1 MDRDGFWGLVE
12 DARGGVD
19 DTVADPDGVADAL
32 VKELGGLEAG
42 EIAEF
47 GVELARLQ
55 VESYRWD
62 LWAAAYLINSG
73 ASEDGFD
80 SFRGWLIAQGREVW
94 EAALAEPDSLADV
107 VDEDRPEGFEGFDG
121 EGLLHVGSHAYKNV
135 TGDEAAYWKA
145 VEADTPDTPA
155 LPAGKE
161 IDFDDEDDLE
171 TRLPRLAALYLEA

>member
-12 DARGGVD
+12 DARGAVD

-32 VKELGGLEAG
+32 VKVLGGLEADQ
-42 EIAEF
+42 IAGF
-47 GVELARLQ
+47 GAELARLQ
-55 VESYRWD
+55 VESYRWG

-94 EAALAEPDSLADV
+94 EGALAEPDSLADV
-107 VDEDRPEGFEGFDG
+107 VDEDRPEGFEGCDA
-121 EGLLHVGSHAYKNV
+121 EAMLYVGSHAYKNV

-145 VEADTPDTPA
+145 VEAEAPDTPD

-171 TRLPRLAALYLEA
+171 THLPRLAALYGEA